1 MHHNTKLGPL
11 VTVEAYAGYC
21 KALMDLRELLGR
33 HDLKLG
39 RKAREHVLAALDCIT
54 TDPDRLMSAGGF
66 LDLWWRE
73 EGKKIVYSFH
83 ESRENGGEETP

>member
-1 MHHNTKLGPL
+1 MRRTIRPGPL

-21 KALMDLRELLGR
+21 KALMDLRELVER

-39 RKAREHVLAALDCIT
+39 RKAREHVLAALDCIM
-54 TDPDRLMSAGGF
+54 TDPDRLISAGGF

-83 ESRENGGEETP
+83 ESRENGGEEAP